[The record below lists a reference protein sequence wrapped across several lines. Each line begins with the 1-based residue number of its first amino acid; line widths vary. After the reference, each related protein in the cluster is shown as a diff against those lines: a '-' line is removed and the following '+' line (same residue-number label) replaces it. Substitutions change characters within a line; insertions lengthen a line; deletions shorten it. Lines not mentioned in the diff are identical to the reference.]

1 MPRPAISSFDQKITS
16 IKSQMNFTKP
26 ISKRLLATLLLLA
39 GIQVNVHAT
48 GPEGQLANSKVNLEK
63 VGLAG
68 ANVLAFGP
76 NNVLF
81 IGDSKNGIVHA
92 VETKAVELKDPV
104 PYNLLGIDAK
114 IAEQLGVEPR
124 QLAFNDMKI
133 HPVSQEAYIAVRN
146 GHQPEAKS
154 MIAIIS
160 PMGGKIRFLDLSDTK
175 HTQVSIKNKVDPEYY
190 FWNEIPAST
199 LNITDIDYHNGQI
212 YVAGLTNG
220 EFASNLRI
228 IPYPFNQKQSSVKGI
243 EIWHAVHTQME
254 TRAPIRTM
262 LFEELDG
269 EPTLIASY
277 TCTPLVTIPAGEI
290 SDGNHIKAK
299 TIAELGF
306 GNAPIDMVSFMAQE
320 QDGSFD
326 KKLLV
331 VHKNRGGT
339 LISFKD
345 LAKANQGEGMKGFS
359 MGPEGVDIFHVST
372 GNTMHIDNQ
381 NQMMLANLKRNMDNG
396 GVDLVSKLKG
406 SYLRLSDFIAE
417 YNFPDY
423 EYSESQMQTKKFHDM
438 IKPMEGFPN
447 LTSDKKGK

>member
-1 MPRPAISSFDQKITS
+1 
-16 IKSQMNFTKP
+16 MNFSKP
-26 ISKRLLATLLLLA
+26 ISKLMLVALLLLG
-39 GIQVNVHAT
+39 GIHVKVHAT
-48 GPEGQLANSKVNLEK
+48 GSEGQPTDSKVNLEK
-63 VGLAG
+63 VGLEG

-81 IGDSKNGIVHA
+81 IGDSKNGVLHA
-92 VETKAVELKDPV
+92 VETEAAEVKDPI
-104 PYNLLGIDAK
+104 PYNLLGIDSK
-114 IAEQLGVEPR
+114 IAAQLGVEPR
-124 QLAFNDMKI
+124 QLVFNDMKI
-133 HPVSQEAYIAVRN
+133 HPVSQEAYIAIKN
-146 GHQPEAKS
+146 GYQPEAKS
-154 MIAIIS
+154 LIAIVS
-160 PMGGKIRFLDLSDTK
+160 PMGGKIRFLDISSAP
-175 HTQVSIKNKVDPEYY
+175 HTQVSIRNKVNPEYY
-190 FWNEIPAST
+190 FWNDIPAST
-199 LNITDIDYHNGQI
+199 LNITDIDYHNGNV

-228 IPYPFNQKQSSVKGI
+228 IPYPFNQEQTSVKGI
-243 EIWHAVHTQME
+243 EMWHAVHTQME

-262 LFEELDG
+262 LFEELNG

-277 TCTPLVTIPAGEI
+277 TCTPLVTIPAAEI
-290 SDGNHIKAK
+290 SEGNHIKAK

-345 LAKANQGEGMKGFS
+345 LAKANQGAGMTGFS

-423 EYSESQMQTKKFHDM
+423 EYSEGQMQTKKFHDM
-438 IKPMEGFPN
+438 MKPMEGYPN
-447 LTSDKKGK
+447 LTSDQKEK